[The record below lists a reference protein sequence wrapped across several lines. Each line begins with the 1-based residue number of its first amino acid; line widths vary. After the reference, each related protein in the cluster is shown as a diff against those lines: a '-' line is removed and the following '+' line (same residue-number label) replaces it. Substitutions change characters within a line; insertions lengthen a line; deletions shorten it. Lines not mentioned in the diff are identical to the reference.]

1 MEPANVSTSQA
12 STYCLLSQTHASST
26 MSSLPISHHNY
37 SPNPLVV
44 TKYNSGSYSKM
55 GGAPIQ
61 GVSVHIWGES
71 FQIIAHVRTQKT
83 QREWYPIK
91 VKTIKSLLTSELK
104 RGRKGIYPIK
114 VRTFKS
120 WLMSELKKRENGRST
135 RSSSRWLIL
144 LPWIL
149 RSTFKDASTACL
161 IYRKHKAQWWF
172 KFLNIHKDP
181 TQQSCTDTTFWGSR

>member
-1 MEPANVSTSQA
+1 MCQHPKPVRIVFWVRLMPHQQCPL
-12 STYCLLSQTHASST
+12 CLKATTIIPQTHWFLQNTIQAGT
-26 MSSLPISHHNY
+26 ARW
-37 SPNPLVV
+37 VV
-44 TKYNSGSYSKM
+44 HPSRE
-55 GGAPIQ
+55 
-61 GVSVHIWGES
+61 SVCTFE
-71 FQIIAHVRTQKT
+71 
-83 QREWYPIK
+83 
-91 VKTIKSLLTSELK
+91 VKTFKSLLMSELK

-120 WLMSELKKRENGRST
+120 LLMSELKKRENGRST

-172 KFLNIHKDP
+172 NTTIICRHHFLG
-181 TQQSCTDTTFWGSR
+181 F